1 MLNVREINKNTE
13 LTTTKAKKTGG
24 GESFASY
31 LQNVS
36 AKENPAVSASA
47 GIAVADAI
55 FAAQAVNDEEGRE
68 RRRQTVKRGFT
79 LLEKLEEIR
88 DALLLG
94 YISKDRLIEIS
105 RFVKERKINTE
116 DDKLNEIIA
125 EIELRVEVELA
136 KLTRGT
142 EI

>member
-1 MLNVREINKNTE
+1 MLNVREINKTTE
-13 LTTTKAKKTGG
+13 LTAGKTKKAGSN
-24 GESFASY
+24 ESFASY
-31 LQNVS
+31 LQGVPQQ
-36 AKENPAVSASA
+36 ENRAVSASA

-55 FAAQAVNDEEGRE
+55 FAAQMINDEEGRE
-68 RRRQTVKRGFT
+68 RRRLAVKRGFS

-105 RFVKERKINTE
+105 RFVKERKTDAE
-116 DDKLNEIIA
+116 DEGLNGIIA

-136 KLTRGT
+136 KLTR
-142 EI
+142 